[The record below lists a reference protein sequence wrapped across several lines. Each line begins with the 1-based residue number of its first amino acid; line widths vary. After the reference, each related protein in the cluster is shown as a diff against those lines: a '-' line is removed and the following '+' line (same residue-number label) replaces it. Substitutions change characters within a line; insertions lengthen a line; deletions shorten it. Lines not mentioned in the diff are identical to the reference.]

1 MDKKQQKDNH
11 LKLAS
16 SSNIPKLSK
25 NEKRK
30 SFDQEDYIPAKSSKI
45 ISKSVLVKGSEDKNT
60 KALNNAFEKTY
71 PNYGVCVHSQKPQGL
86 MKSYAYNSY
95 KGLVKDF
102 NEDRVVVVSQ
112 IQKPPKTIHR
122 TWPKMSYFGI
132 FDGHGGET
140 CSEYLKN
147 NFLNILVENK
157 NFPFDIKTALV
168 ETFEKLE
175 EEFYNQNKNKPK
187 EEIDNSGSCG
197 LVAILTENKIYIAN
211 IGDSRAIMSLNNG
224 SKVKQLSTD
233 HKPNN
238 IKEFERII
246 KNGGKVYIDD
256 DYKEDENGKIDESQ
270 INFITNKSDLEKYSK
285 QKEAIFRHFPSDLA
299 VMRTIGD
306 LAVKKKEYGGLPGN
320 IIATPDIFVYDY
332 SPSQDFM
339 VMGCDGIFDDLSNE
353 EIVEAAWHIFKNKAK
368 EKNYDI
374 NLLTADSC
382 DMIMKYAMDLLTS
395 DNLTCIVIG
404 MEGLQKFLSLKK
416 IKEKK

>member
-1 MDKKQQKDNH
+1 MDKKQPKENH

-16 SSNIPKLSK
+16 TSNIPKLSK
-25 NEKRK
+25 NEKLK
-30 SFDQEDYIPAKSSKI
+30 SFDKEDIIPAKSSKI

-71 PNYGVCVHSQKPQGL
+71 PNYGACIHSQKPHCL

-95 KGLVKDF
+95 KGIVKDY
-102 NEDRVVVVSQ
+102 NEDRLVVVSQ
-112 IQKPPKTIHR
+112 IQKPQKTIHR

-132 FDGHGGET
+132 FDGHGGES

-147 NFLNILVENK
+147 NFLNFLVENK
-157 NFPFDIKTALV
+157 NFPFDIKTALI

-197 LVAILTENKIYIAN
+197 LVAIFTENKIYIAN

-224 SKVKQLSTD
+224 NKVKQLSID

-270 INFITNKSDLEKYSK
+270 LNFITNKSDLEKFSK
-285 QKEAIFRHFPSDLA
+285 QKEVIFRHFPSDLA

-306 LAVKKKEYGGLPGN
+306 LVVKKKEYGGLPGN
-320 IIATPDIFVYDY
+320 IIATPEIFIYDY

-368 EKNYDI
+368 ERNYDI
-374 NLLTADSC
+374 NLLTTDSC
-382 DMIMKYAMDLLTS
+382 DMIMKYGMDLLTS

-404 MEGLQKFLSLKK
+404 MEGLQKYLSLKK